1 MHPGRLL
8 CSSLTDAP
16 RCRFA
21 SPCQPGAAP
30 LSVQRRVPP
39 LAARVRA
46 PRRRSVAVVAV
57 LLCASAGF
65 ADGSAELADY
75 EPSPEAGRLLAE
87 FERYYH
93 GTILDWPGRERVTGD
108 TERWL
113 ERAEA
118 LARDPPAHHYL
129 LARIEYEAFNNLWW
143 SGSEGAHLQRA
154 HDHIRA
160 FAELNVA
167 FADGFALYGSILGQ
181 MIAVNPLNVLGYAG
195 TAEEVTRI
203 ALELEPDN
211 RVARLNA
218 GIALLNAPP
227 AFGGDPERAVVEMR
241 TAYAGA
247 GLGTRTLAGLWLAV
261 AYDKLGRSDD
271 AAGVIEEVVALAPG
285 YLPAQVTAEALA
297 LGVEPLEHWRE
308 VRAAR
313 S

>member
-1 MHPGRLL
+1 MTALL
-8 CSSLTDAP
+8 
-16 RCRFA
+16 
-21 SPCQPGAAP
+21 GAG
-30 LSVQRRVPP
+30 
-39 LAARVRA
+39 
-46 PRRRSVAVVAV
+46 
-57 LLCASAGF
+57 AGF

-75 EPSPEAGRLLAE
+75 RPSPEAVRLLAE

-93 GTILDWPGRERVTGD
+93 ATILDWPAQERVTAE
-108 TERWL
+108 TARWL
-113 ERAEA
+113 DRAAA
-118 LARDPPAHHYL
+118 LAGDPPAQHYL
-129 LARIEYEAFNNLWW
+129 LAWIEYQAFNNLWW

-154 HDHIRA
+154 HDHIRR

-203 ALELEPDN
+203 ALELEPDH
-211 RVARLNA
+211 RLARLNA

-241 TAYAGA
+241 TAYAGG

-261 AYDKLGRSDD
+261 AYDKLGRSD
-271 AAGVIEEVVALAPG
+271 AATGLIEEVLAFAPE
-285 YLPAQVTAEALA
+285 YLPALVTAEALA
-297 LGVEPLEHWRE
+297 RGIEPLEHWRE

-313 S
+313 R